1 MASNSSLG
9 TGFEYAA
16 ILAVLFAFFGGI
28 NFSKRDGSDKR
39 EEWASRSSV
48 DKTQSLVFPD
58 GELVCPQHNFDVHIF
73 SVAPLIIHVSNF
85 VTQEEARHLIALS
98 EQNWQPSTVFNA
110 GQEYSDDKVR
120 KSEKARIERDKTVQC
135 IEARALAF
143 QGWPKDTFIER
154 LWTQRYTAPDGH
166 YAHHYDWGSANPN
179 ARRASTFMV
188 YLEAN
193 CTGGSTHFPLLQR
206 PSDPRWC
213 DYIECP
219 SAPKQQSGNAEVAE
233 QEAGGS
239 GVSFRPVPYSAVF
252 WENFDSEGRGWKEG
266 LHAGNPVLT
275 GTKIGLNIW
284 SWYQKGLKPEQIVGE
299 TV

>member
-98 EQNWQPSTVFNA
+98 
-110 GQEYSDDKVR
+110 
-120 KSEKARIERDKTVQC
+120 
-135 IEARALAF
+135 
-143 QGWPKDTFIER
+143 
-154 LWTQRYTAPDGH
+154 
-166 YAHHYDWGSANPN
+166 
-179 ARRASTFMV
+179 
-188 YLEAN
+188 
-193 CTGGSTHFPLLQR
+193 
-206 PSDPRWC
+206 
-213 DYIECP
+213 
-219 SAPKQQSGNAEVAE
+219 
-233 QEAGGS
+233 
-239 GVSFRPVPYSAVF
+239 
-252 WENFDSEGRGWKEG
+252 
-266 LHAGNPVLT
+266 
-275 GTKIGLNIW
+275 
-284 SWYQKGLKPEQIVGE
+284 
-299 TV
+299 